1 MIALLSMARPRE
13 FDTDKALAKAMD
25 VFWQFG
31 YSDATLPDL
40 LEGMSLTRGSL
51 YKAFKDKK
59 SLFLIVLSNYDE
71 QAVSD
76 AVALLTNPDQDGL
89 DRITALFDSIVA
101 TVEAGDRRGCL
112 LCSTIAGP
120 ASYDS
125 EIAEYA
131 VKSLDRMYAA
141 FQVALEASPARAG
154 AVRLSH
160 LLVTQYVGLQIMS
173 QSSIPVSTVK
183 QNVEAL
189 KMLCAGELI
198 PRTD

>member
-1 MIALLSMARPRE
+1 MARPRE
-13 FDTDKALAKAMD
+13 FDIDKALAKAMD
-25 VFWQFG
+25 VFWQHG
-31 YSDATLPDL
+31 YSGATLPDL
-40 LEGMSLTRGSL
+40 LEGMNLTRGSL

-59 SLFLIVLSNYDE
+59 SLFLIVLRNYDE

-76 AVALLTNPDQDGL
+76 AVTVLTNSDQGGL
-89 DRITALFDSIVA
+89 DRIMALFDSIVA

-125 EIAEYA
+125 DIADCA
-131 VKSLDRMYAA
+131 VKSLDRMHAA
-141 FQVALEASPARAG
+141 FRVAIEASSTRAS
-154 AVRLSH
+154 AECLSH
-160 LLVTQYVGLQIMS
+160 LLVTQYVGMQIMS
-173 QSSIPVSTVK
+173 QSSVPSSTIK

-189 KMLCAGELI
+189 KMLCAGELT